1 MDAVL
6 GRVHL
11 CSYPLPHQSN
21 APDNY
26 LHEYYTRKYT
36 RLLIVR
42 PGSHVT
48 SGHSYHNAAKILERG
63 ISLGRIAWLT
73 KLELV
78 NVDKSYGNKRVLN
91 KVSLE
96 VEKGEFFVILGPS
109 GEGKAPSS
117 GSLRASK
124 GRILAKSS

>member
-42 PGSHVT
+42 AGSHVT
-48 SGHSYHNAAKILERG
+48 SGHSYDNAEKILERG
-63 ISLGRIAWLT
+63 ISLGWIAWLT
-73 KLELV
+73 NLELV
-78 NVDKSYGNKRVLN
+78 NVDKSYGYKRVMN
-91 KVSLE
+91 KVSTM
-96 VEKGEFFVILGPS
+96 VDTV
-109 GEGKAPSS
+109 
-117 GSLRASK
+117 
-124 GRILAKSS
+124 